1 MISIDGNLVA
11 GDSGGPILDSAGEV
25 CGVIDGGLLGGAAA
39 ISWAI
44 PLGGANWRQAGAAQ
58 ADILRLAGLDV
69 ANLFAFQDDTELAS
83 GQFIV
88 SPGES
93 GKYQSIPEAISK
105 APSGATILVRSGT
118 YSDYVSVDKPLL
130 IIGDGKRQD
139 VVINNDVDLHSAS
152 LNTTLQN
159 LTVTGKVDIFGY
171 ATIQN
176 CVVRAPIPMRVEDE
190 ITSNGQLLY
199 KQTKAIIRQSS
210 IEIPGKPSGVPH
222 WGAFAITGD
231 YSTNIEVDSSTL
243 SGATE
248 AEVYTFDSNV
258 VIDSS
263 VLIGKGAAV
272 KATGSSYAMVKNSDL
287 RQLQGGVFVADIYGN
302 IPSNAYEQN
311 NQK

>member
-1 MISIDGNLVA
+1 M
-11 GDSGGPILDSAGEV
+11 
-25 CGVIDGGLLGGAAA
+25 
-39 ISWAI
+39 
-44 PLGGANWRQAGAAQ
+44 
-58 ADILRLAGLDV
+58 
-69 ANLFAFQDDTELAS
+69 
-83 GQFIV
+83 

-210 IEIPGKPSGVPH
+210 IEIPGKPLREYRT
-222 WGAFAITGD
+222 GARLRSRVTIRPISK
-231 YSTNIEVDSSTL
+231 STRLRFQERRKRKYIHLIPMSS
-243 SGATE
+243 
-248 AEVYTFDSNV
+248 
-258 VIDSS
+258 
-263 VLIGKGAAV
+263 
-272 KATGSSYAMVKNSDL
+272 
-287 RQLQGGVFVADIYGN
+287 
-302 IPSNAYEQN
+302 
-311 NQK
+311 